1 MKPLLDLKTELHF
14 AAAGSPG
21 EDWTAHVIWNHH
33 QLKGWGWLLHLVM
46 NPSGHSL
53 VLPGQSLNCLEFLN
67 REMQLRMN
75 ACLQT
80 AFLQTVVPRSPSMV
94 KEQQ

>member
-1 MKPLLDLKTELHF
+1 MKPLLDLKIELHF

-53 VLPGQSLNCLEFLN
+53 VLPSQSLNCLEFLY
-67 REMQLRMN
+67 REMQLRTN

-80 AFLQTVVPRSPSMV
+80 AFLQTVVP
-94 KEQQ
+94 